1 MESEGHR
8 RKRSDR
14 SENGDK
20 SNRNNRSD
28 GGSGSHRSKRS
39 AGNSRT
45 DRSNTGH
52 NRKRSSETTAREIAA
67 TILSAVDSRSA
78 FSDRLLSSY
87 LKEVQLSPEDRNLLT
102 YLVKGTLRWRGR
114 VDWVLSSLLKTE
126 LADLPTWIR
135 NVLRLGAFQI
145 LFMDRIPA
153 SAATNESVKLARK
166 RGHPGTAGLVNAVL
180 RRLVSTKDAIQYP
193 SVEKDAVAGVSIL
206 YSHPEWIVRRWLQ
219 RFGLERTIRICEAN
233 NSSNHIFIRP
243 NRTRV
248 EPATLMAKLRE
259 GGIAAEL
266 CGLNPS
272 MIKVSG
278 ELVPATDPSFKAG
291 LYSPQDEGESLV
303 CSLLS
308 VENAGAFLDLCAG
321 PGGKATQIAEM
332 TSDAKPVYCL
342 EVHHSRSRQV
352 QEAARR
358 LGLGSVEVV
367 TGDGRVVPFKGK
379 FERILVDAPC
389 TGLGVIGKRADARW
403 RKKETSLSLLA
414 ELQKELL
421 DSASNLLDEGGVL
434 VYSVCSFEQEETS
447 EVISSF
453 LKSHHDLEIES
464 ASGFVDEF
472 LVDESGAMLIL
483 PDQYGTDGLFAMRMR
498 KVR

>member
-1 MESEGHR
+1 LTSLEEDGSARANDSEHEMKSGGYR
-8 RKRSDR
+8 RKRS
-14 SENGDK
+14 N
-20 SNRNNRSD
+20 
-28 GGSGSHRSKRS
+28 
-39 AGNSRT
+39 GNSRT

-52 NRKRSSETTAREIAA
+52 KRKRSKETTARELAA
-67 TILSAVDSRSA
+67 SILSAVDSRSA

-87 LKEVQLSPEDRNLLT
+87 LKEVELSPEDRNLLT

-114 VDWVLSSLLKTE
+114 VDWVLSGLLKTE

-193 SVEKDAVAGVSIL
+193 SVEKDAVAAVSIL

-233 NSSNHIFIRP
+233 NSSGYIFIRP

-248 EPATLMAKLRE
+248 EPATLMTRLRE

-278 ELVPATDPSFKAG
+278 ELAPATDSTFRAG
-291 LYSPQDEGESLV
+291 LYTPQDEGESLV
-303 CSLLS
+303 CCLLS
-308 VENAGAFLDLCAG
+308 VENAGVFLDLCAG

-342 EVHHSRSRQV
+342 EVHHSRARQV

-358 LGLGSVEVV
+358 LGLGSIEVV
-367 TGDGRVVPFKGK
+367 TGDGRVAPFKGK

-403 RKKETSLSLLA
+403 RKKETSLGLLS

-421 DSASNLLDEGGVL
+421 DSASKLLDDGGVL
-434 VYSVCSFEQEETS
+434 VYSVCSFEREETS
-447 EVISSF
+447 EVIFSF

-464 ASGFVDEF
+464 ASGFVDES

-498 KVR
+498 KAR

>member
-1 MESEGHR
+1 MRWSPEAIV
-8 RKRSDR
+8 RKRS
-14 SENGDK
+14 K
-20 SNRNNRSD
+20 
-28 GGSGSHRSKRS
+28 
-39 AGNSRT
+39 GNSRT
-45 DRSNTGH
+45 NRSNTGH
-52 NRKRSSETTAREIAA
+52 KRKRRSETTARELAA
-67 TILSAVDSRSA
+67 SILSAVDSRSA

-87 LKEVQLSPEDRNLLT
+87 LKEVELSPEDRNLLT

-114 VDWVLSSLLKTE
+114 VDWVLSGLLKTE

-193 SVEKDAVAGVSIL
+193 SVEKDAVAAVSIL
-206 YSHPEWIVRRWLQ
+206 YSHPEWIVRRWLE

-233 NSSNHIFIRP
+233 NSSDYIFIRP

-248 EPATLMAKLRE
+248 EPATLVTRLRE

-272 MIKVSG
+272 MIKVRG
-278 ELVPATDPSFKAG
+278 ELAPATDSTFKAG
-291 LYSPQDEGESLV
+291 LYTPQDEGESLV
-303 CSLLS
+303 CCLLS
-308 VENAGAFLDLCAG
+308 VENAGAFIDLCAG

-358 LGLGSVEVV
+358 LGLGSIKVV
-367 TGDGRVVPFKGK
+367 TGDGRVAPFKGK

-403 RKKETSLSLLA
+403 RKKETSLGLLS

-421 DSASNLLDEGGVL
+421 DSASKLLDDGGVL
-434 VYSVCSFEQEETS
+434 VYSVCSFEREETS
-447 EVISSF
+447 EVIFSF

-464 ASGFVDEF
+464 ASGFVDES

-498 KVR
+498 RVR

>member
-1 MESEGHR
+1 MESGGYR
-8 RKRSDR
+8 RKRSNCSHSGDR
-14 SENGDK
+14 ND
-20 SNRNNRSD
+20 
-28 GGSGSHRSKRS
+28 
-39 AGNSRT
+39 RT
-45 DRSNTGH
+45 DGNHRGYR
-52 NRKRSSETTAREIAA
+52 RKRSKETTAREIAVS
-67 TILSAVDSRSA
+67 ILSAVDSRSA

-87 LKEVQLSPEDRNLLT
+87 LKEVELSPEDRNLLT

-114 VDWVLSSLLKTE
+114 LDWVLSGLLKTE

-145 LFMDRIPA
+145 LFMDRIPV

-193 SVEKDAVAGVSIL
+193 SIEKDAVAGVSIL
-206 YSHPEWIVRRWLQ
+206 YSHPEWIVKRWLQ

-233 NSSNHIFIRP
+233 NSSDYIFIRP

-248 EPATLMAKLRE
+248 EPATLMTRLRE
-259 GGIAAEL
+259 KGIAAEL
-266 CGLNPS
+266 CNLNPS

-278 ELVPATDPSFKAG
+278 ELAPATDSGFRAG
-291 LYSPQDEGESLV
+291 LYTPQDEGESLV
-303 CSLLS
+303 CCLLS

-321 PGGKATQIAEM
+321 PGGKATQLAEM
-332 TSDAKPVYCL
+332 TSDARPVYCL
-342 EVHHSRSRQV
+342 ELHHARSRQV

-358 LGLGSVEVV
+358 LGLSSIGVV
-367 TGDGRVVPFKGK
+367 TGDGRVAPFKGK

-389 TGLGVIGKRADARW
+389 SGLGVIGKRADARW
-403 RKKETSLSLLA
+403 RKKETSLASLS

-421 DSASNLLDEGGVL
+421 DSASELLDEKGVL

-447 EVISSF
+447 EVVSSF
-453 LKSHHDLEIES
+453 LNSHRDLEIES
-464 ASGFVDEF
+464 ASGLVDES

-483 PDQYGTDGLFAMRMR
+483 PDRYGTDGLFAARMR